1 MTKTGAGRQAH
12 THSWTS
18 AGCWSRDES
27 PASPVSQEP
36 RPQDTVAQAMPE
48 EDEQM
53 TGVVFN
59 SCALQGGRQ
68 QPALAN
74 TVRQPQVSNKR
85 KEPRLVTW

>member
-1 MTKTGAGRQAH
+1 MKAQQAR
-12 THSWTS
+12 S
-18 AGCWSRDES
+18 ARSHGLR
-27 PASPVSQEP
+27 
-36 RPQDTVAQAMPE
+36 TVAQAMPE

-74 TVRQPQVSNKR
+74 TVSQPQVSNKR
-85 KEPRLVTW
+85 KEPPLVTW